1 MRVAAAERLTE
12 LLSHAVKTRSN
23 GIRGQLAGKRDFV
36 VAQAANFPH
45 QKNITIDGAQA
56 IEGFAKCDGQRLC
69 GRKRRVLSHL
79 DRLTPS
85 SIVPHMVQREIPR
98 DAKEPGAAAPFIGLR
113 YRGPCDPQED
123 LLGQLARVFV
133 TDDAAQIAKHA
144 FSVRSEE
151 DVGVWHLFVK
161 NTGREESS
169 RAESE
174 DPALHAALGAR
185 APLAPL
191 APLAPR
197 APLALRAPRAPRAPN
212 KTYFPSSSRRL
223 KSPSFSP
230 ML

>member
-69 GRKRRVLSHL
+69 GRKRLVLSHL

-161 NTGREESS
+161 TPVERNPLGRSLKTPRFTPHS
-169 RAESE
+169 GPGHPWHPWHPWHPGHPGHPGHPWHPWHPWHPTRLTSPRVRA
-174 DPALHAALGAR
+174 G
-185 APLAPL
+185 
-191 APLAPR
+191 
-197 APLALRAPRAPRAPN
+197 
-212 KTYFPSSSRRL
+212 
-223 KSPSFSP
+223 
-230 ML
+230 